1 MVGALEVLALDCM
14 PLFLTN
20 GFKEYTA
27 AWVTH
32 FGQRLQPPRRQ
43 APGPAPKPRWMPR
56 PALLY
61 AQAVK
66 Q

>member
-1 MVGALEVLALDCM
+1 M
-14 PLFLTN
+14 
-20 GFKEYTA
+20 EYTS
-27 AWVTH
+27 AWLTH

-43 APGPAPKPRWMPR
+43 ATGTAPKPRWMQR

-61 AQAVK
+61 AQLVK